1 MTDNWKENATKMVWT
16 HKSNPHLKVMIV
28 PNHGVKPLTKYI
40 VVHYHPG
47 TEGIVVPQPFE
58 HTSSMAYARKLV
70 RVHLK
75 HWNDP
80 KKWRSDPDFGKRG
93 K

>member
-58 HTSSMAYARKLV
+58 HTSSVCQEVGKSTFETLERPEEMAI
-70 RVHLK
+70 
-75 HWNDP
+75 
-80 KKWRSDPDFGKRG
+80 RS
-93 K
+93 